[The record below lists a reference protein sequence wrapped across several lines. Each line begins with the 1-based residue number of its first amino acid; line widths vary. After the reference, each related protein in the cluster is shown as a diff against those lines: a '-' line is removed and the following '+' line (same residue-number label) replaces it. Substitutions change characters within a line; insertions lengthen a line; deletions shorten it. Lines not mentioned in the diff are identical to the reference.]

1 MDSRTEQVQEDDI
14 VSDEEPQP
22 QRDGYSSDGSS
33 TASLEPHEGLC
44 NSEDFSDDEPPLRV
58 M

>member
-33 TASLEPHEGLC
+33 TEPHEGLC

-58 M
+58 L